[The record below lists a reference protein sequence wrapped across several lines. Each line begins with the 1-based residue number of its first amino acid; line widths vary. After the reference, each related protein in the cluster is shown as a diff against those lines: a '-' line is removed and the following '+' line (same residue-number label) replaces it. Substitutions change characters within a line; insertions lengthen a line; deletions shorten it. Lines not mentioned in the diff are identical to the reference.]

1 MLCIITCLVVYT
13 SAPSTRTL
21 LTAYPAPNSASMDG
35 HLRLYEEGNGRLHL
49 HHSLENAF
57 GPGVGITRIKSV
69 PSLSLIVATGAC
81 AVS

>member
-1 MLCIITCLVVYT
+1 
-13 SAPSTRTL
+13 
-21 LTAYPAPNSASMDG
+21 MDG

-81 AVS
+81 ALSEVVHVFSRISALVLSVLISVAVRRALLQLL

>member
-1 MLCIITCLVVYT
+1 MLCIACLVVYT

-21 LTAYPAPNSASMDG
+21 LTDYPVPNSASMDG

-81 AVS
+81 TVS

>member
-1 MLCIITCLVVYT
+1 
-13 SAPSTRTL
+13 
-21 LTAYPAPNSASMDG
+21 MDG

-81 AVS
+81 AVSEVVHVFHAFRLLVRSVLIAVAVRRALLQLL